1 MEEITKKTTMK
12 EYEQKLMQLISDIE
26 FLEDFIKVV
35 AVDKIE
41 IDIAKEILRLTK
53 EAKERALK

>member
-41 IDIAKEILRLTK
+41 IDTATEILRLTK
-53 EAKERALK
+53 EAKERAH

>member
-1 MEEITKKTTMK
+1 MK

-41 IDIAKEILRLTK
+41 IDTAKEILRLTK